1 MLSLKNG
8 PIVLLGGLDDALL
21 GGSLCAEGGYK
32 GAILATQYEDVGVR
46 LVQVVVEFREHR
58 LLHHLMSVLLGRTS
72 VGHNA

>member
-1 MLSLKNG
+1 
-8 PIVLLGGLDDALL
+8 
-21 GGSLCAEGGYK
+21 LCAEGGYK